1 MKSQVLVVWQL
12 KGLWHVHHFNTRELL
27 CVTSNKQNAVDK
39 AVALKDDGYRIFLE
53 EQENL
58 SNVFK
63 RGKARNAFEAKLKG
77 MFDHAHLR
85 FTRTKIVKE

>member
-1 MKSQVLVVWQL
+1 MKSQVLVVWQS

-39 AVALKDDGYRIFLE
+39 AVALKDEGYRIYIE
-53 EQENL
+53 EGDI

-63 RGKARNAFEAKLKG
+63 RGKARDAFEAKLKG